1 MISFVTG
8 LELGEYDIL
17 MGIDDLVENAM
28 REIDSNPDTEI
39 SEKKFIDAISE
50 WVKKAKVLKV

>member
-17 MGIDDLVENAM
+17 MGIDDLVENTKK
-28 REIDSNPDTEI
+28 EIDKKPDREI
-39 SEKKFIDAISE
+39 SEKKFINTISE
-50 WVKKAKVLKV
+50 WVKKAKVI